1 MKPLGR
7 MTPATADV
15 LEVLLN
21 AGDPVWGLRIVKAT
35 GRPAGSVYPILER
48 LERLGWATSQWDED
62 THRTGPRRRLYLLSD
77 GAKSSALT
85 VVARVRDVQA
95 RLTAQASA
103 AQA

>member
-21 AGDPVWGLRIVKAT
+21 AGDLVWGLRIVKAT

-62 THRTGPRRRLYLLSD
+62 TDRTGPRRRLYLLSD